1 MSYGCADDTGPCEG
15 RQASPSNPTG
25 AGKAL
30 AKEPLTETFV
40 FRCTAAEKAQLRAKA
55 EAAGLPASTLL
66 REALGLTEA
75 RRRKPVP
82 RIDPA
87 LVLAVGRIGG
97 NLNQIA
103 RWLNRAMLTGRVDLG
118 ALTVA
123 RRLLTIERQLA
134 QIVEAARRC

>member
-1 MSYGCADDTGPCEG
+1 MSYAGAADTGPREG

-25 AGKAL
+25 AGKPRT
-30 AKEPLTETFV
+30 KEPLTETFV
-40 FRCTAAEKAQLRAKA
+40 LRCSAAEKAQLRAKA
-55 EAAGLPASTLL
+55 EAAGLPAATLL

-75 RRRKPVP
+75 RRRKPLP
-82 RIDPA
+82 RVDPA
-87 LVLAVGRIGG
+87 LVRALGRIGG

-103 RWLNRAMLTGRVDLG
+103 RWLNRAMPAGRVDLD

-134 QIVEAARRC
+134 QIIEAARRC